1 MARSWTRLLDP
12 RLAALTDRASSA
24 AGDRLA
30 LARALNAR
38 ARYREAAEI
47 LDGLIAERRDDTE
60 AWFERVLSLGD
71 RFRPEEGNELLVQ
84 LESLLAESQ
93 GQAALQRNLGFLRL
107 KLDDEDG
114 AEIALRHALELDGTD
129 AKTLELNGL
138 LHLHRDE
145 PAEAKA
151 WLLKALSL
159 QPRDPRCL
167 RLLALALDRMEDS
180 SGAESQLVAALE
192 CDPDHYWSWHS
203 LGELLMGRGRLQ
215 EGLRC
220 VHRARA
226 LNVDDPASYF
236 IVAEILAE
244 HGHLD
249 IAQGHLHALILMAPE
264 AQVLSEAQAL
274 LGEFKRD
281 TGDLDDALCYF
292 TLASETDRE
301 SPVPWVALGDLA
313 REDGRWDD
321 GVRCYQE
328 ALARDPEAADVH
340 VQLGFMLVELD
351 RRREGEQAFLRALE
365 EDPSEYSAY
374 LGLAEIRRQEGRAED
389 QARMVQEAMAL
400 APDDPDVWNA
410 EGVALETRGK
420 LAEATAAYERAL
432 KEDPGH
438 RKAANNLG
446 FVLEKRMEAGEPDL
460 QDRAREAWKRRL
472 LICRDEGQSL
482 RMAVEHLERLG
493 VDSDTIHRW
502 LNREI
507 LEDALER

>member
-1 MARSWTRLLDP
+1 MPRSWSRLLDP
-12 RLAALTDRASSA
+12 RLAALQDRP

-38 ARYREAAEI
+38 ARYREASEA
-47 LDGLIAERRDDTE
+47 LDLLIAERRDDAE

-71 RFRPEEGNELLVQ
+71 RFRPEEAGELLVQ
-84 LESLLAESQ
+84 LESLLVESP
-93 GQAALQRNLGFLRL
+93 ASAPLQRNLAFLRL
-107 KLDDEDG
+107 KMDDTDG
-114 AEIALRHALELDGTD
+114 AEIALRRALELDGTD

-138 LHLHRDE
+138 LHLHLDE

-167 RLLALALDRMEDS
+167 RLLALALDRLED
-180 SGAESQLVAALE
+180 GAAAEIQLTAALE

-203 LGELLMGRGRLQ
+203 LGELLMSRGRHQ
-215 EGLRC
+215 DGLRC
-220 VHRARA
+220 IHRARS

-249 IAQGHLHALILMAPE
+249 IAQGHLHALILLAPD

-281 TGDLDDALCYF
+281 MGDLDGALSYF
-292 TLASETDRE
+292 TLACETDRE
-301 SPVPWVALGDLA
+301 SPVPWAALGDLA
-313 REDGRWDD
+313 RGGGRWEDA
-321 GVRCYQE
+321 VRCYQE
-328 ALARDPEAADVH
+328 ALARGPEAADIH
-340 VQLGFMLVELD
+340 VQLGYAHLELE
-351 RRREGEQAFLRALE
+351 RRHEAEQAFLRALE
-365 EDPSEYSAY
+365 EDPGEYSAY
-374 LGLAEIRRQEGRAED
+374 LGLAEIRRLEGRAGD
-389 QARMVQEAMAL
+389 QARMVKEAMAL

-410 EGVALETRGK
+410 HGVALEMAGQQ
-420 LAEATAAYERAL
+420 AEATAAYERAL
-432 KEDPGH
+432 QEDPGH

-446 FVLEKRMEAGEPDL
+446 FVLEKRMDAGEPGL
-460 QDRAREAWKRRL
+460 EDRAREAWKRRL

-482 RMAVEHLERLG
+482 RMAMEHLERLG
-493 VDSDTIHRW
+493 VDEGTVRRW

-507 LEDALER
+507 LENAAQR

>member
-1 MARSWTRLLDP
+1 MARSWSRLLDP
-12 RLAALTDRASSA
+12 RLAALQDRP

-38 ARYREAAEI
+38 ARYREASEA
-47 LDGLIAERRDDTE
+47 LDRLIAERRDDAE

-71 RFRPEEGNELLVQ
+71 RFRPEEAGELLVQ
-84 LESLLAESQ
+84 LESLIVESPKV
-93 GQAALQRNLGFLRL
+93 AALHRDLAFLRL
-107 KLDDEDG
+107 KMDDADG
-114 AEIALRHALELDGTD
+114 AELALRHALELDGTD
-129 AKTLELNGL
+129 AKTLELHGL

-167 RLLALALDRMEDS
+167 RLLALALDRLEDGA
-180 SGAESQLVAALE
+180 GAEAQLTAALE

-203 LGELLMGRGRLQ
+203 LGELLMSRGRHQ
-215 EGLRC
+215 DGLRC
-220 VHRARA
+220 VHRARS

-249 IAQGHLHALILMAPE
+249 IAQGHLHALILLAPD

-281 TGDLDDALCYF
+281 MGDLEGALSYF
-292 TLASETDRE
+292 TLACETDRE
-301 SPVPWVALGDLA
+301 SPVPWAALGDLA
-313 REDGRWDD
+313 HCDGRWDD
-321 GVRCYQE
+321 AVRCYQE
-328 ALARDPEAADVH
+328 ALARGPEAADVH
-340 VQLGFMLVELD
+340 VQLGYAHLELE
-351 RRREGEQAFLRALE
+351 RRHEAEQAFLRALE

-374 LGLAEIRRQEGRAED
+374 LGLAEIRRLEGRAED

-410 EGVALETRGK
+410 QGVALETAGK
-420 LAEATAAYERAL
+420 LPEASAAYERAL
-432 KEDPGH
+432 REDPGH

-446 FVLEKRMEAGEPDL
+446 FVLEKRMEDGESGL

-472 LICRDEGQSL
+472 LICRDAGQSL
-482 RMAVEHLERLG
+482 RMATEHLERLG
-493 VDSDTIHRW
+493 VTQDTLRHW

-507 LEDALER
+507 LEDAVPR